1 MSKISR
7 PRTTRSDPTAR
18 ERRGSPSAHADRR
31 AASRSTEGN
40 AQSHREDEAPPEPTA
55 PTPQRGARLRIC
67 GRRGKRCPIHP
78 AGGSPSATPSSS
90 PRSDGKKCSIHPAVR
105 ARDWEPLLLRPII
118 RERRPSPRS
127 AGARF
132 AEHSLDTTDN
142 HHPVA
147 KGARR
152 MCAAPPREF
161 LLPPPG
167 QPGEESRT
175 RRCGALLLLRVPRT
189 PLPGG
194 HAGLDRVD
202 VLATSGPGGLS
213 ADFAAH
219 WSTHCI
225 SSLFFRSAP
234 ADRNR

>member
-7 PRTTRSDPTAR
+7 PRTTRSGPTAR
-18 ERRGSPSAHADRR
+18 ERRGSPSAHVDRR

-40 AQSHREDEAPPEPTA
+40 AQSHREDEAPL
-55 PTPQRGARLRIC
+55 TPQPPPHSAGRDGCDSEGVEGAPAPPHSAGARLRIC

-78 AGGSPSATPSSS
+78 AGRSPSATPSSS

-105 ARDWEPLLLRPII
+105 ARNWEPLLLRPII

-152 MCAAPPREF
+152 TVSYTH
-161 LLPPPG
+161 LTLPTIC
-167 QPGEESRT
+167 S
-175 RRCGALLLLRVPRT
+175 V
-189 PLPGG
+189 
-194 HAGLDRVD
+194 
-202 VLATSGPGGLS
+202 
-213 ADFAAH
+213 
-219 WSTHCI
+219 
-225 SSLFFRSAP
+225 
-234 ADRNR
+234 

>member
-7 PRTTRSDPTAR
+7 PQTTRSGPTAR

-40 AQSHREDEAPPEPTA
+40 AQSHREDEAPPDPTA
-55 PTPQRGARLRIC
+55 PTPQRGARRLRFGGCRGRACPPQRGGRDC
-67 GRRGKRCPIHP
+67 GYADGAGRDAPFTPQCRG
-78 AGGSPSATPSSS
+78 
-90 PRSDGKKCSIHPAVR
+90 
-105 ARDWEPLLLRPII
+105 ARLGAASTAPII
-118 RERRPSPRS
+118 RERRPSPRI

-142 HHPVA
+142 HRPVA

-213 ADFAAH
+213 ADLAAH
-219 WSTHCI
+219 RSTHCI